1 MNKNKWTALL
11 VLAVFL
17 VSVVPFAAADEASVE
32 VEASAEAETQL
43 MTKRVGEKFDE
54 ARDERIENAKAKR
67 TELQAKRTEARAK
80 VETKRGEIK
89 KRFEEL
95 REAKKMRKELY
106 KDLKEKRVELKQ
118 QREEK
123 RAALGDQRE
132 KLRTCKGSDSE
143 DCELS
148 RKEARANAAG
158 FLTRAAEHILALL
171 EQAKERVEN
180 SDLSDAEKA
189 KLIEGIDANLAEV
202 DAALQAISGLGENAT
217 KEDLKEATQI
227 IRDAWQD
234 SKKGIKHGVGKVASK
249 RIGGVIVKMERL
261 SAKFD
266 RVIARL
272 EAAGKDTGAAE
283 AKKMDF
289 DAKLEAAASFHEE
302 ATKLFESGDHAAAAE
317 KIRAAHAELKAA
329 HEILKGIVQ
338 EIRGIGGSKDLEE
351 EAEESEEETETQETA
366 ATEESETAD
375 DTADAEESDA
385 DDSADES
392 EAEESDEAAEDETSA
407 EASTETSVGVTTG
420 SEGTSADVS
429 TETNVTV
436 SV

>member
-1 MNKNKWTALL
+1 MKGNKWTALL
-11 VLAVFL
+11 IMAVFL
-17 VSVVPFAAADEASVE
+17 VSIVPFVAADEASVE
-32 VEASAEAETQL
+32 VEESAEAETQP
-43 MTKRVGEKFDE
+43 MTKRVGEKFD
-54 ARDERIENAKAKR
+54 ASRDERIANAKAKR
-67 TELQAKRTEARAK
+67 MELQAKRTEARAK

-89 KRFEEL
+89 QRFEEL
-95 REAKKMRKELY
+95 REAKQLRKELY

-123 RAALGDQRE
+123 RAALGEQRE

-143 DCELS
+143 ECEMS

-158 FLTRAAEHILALL
+158 FLTRAAEHIIALL
-171 EQAKERVEN
+171 EQAKERVTN

-189 KLIEGIDANLAEV
+189 KLIKGIDANLAEV
-202 DAALQAISGLGENAT
+202 DAALQAVSSLGENAT
-217 KEDLKEATQI
+217 KEDLKEASQV

-234 SKKGIKHGVGKVASK
+234 AKKGIKHGVGKVASK

-283 AKKMDF
+283 AKKMEF
-289 DAKLEAAASFHEE
+289 DAKLDSAKALHEE
-302 ATKLFESGDHAAAAE
+302 ASRLFEAGDHAAAAE

-338 EIRGIGGSKDLEE
+338 EIRGIGGSNDLEE
-351 EAEESEEETETQETA
+351 EAEESEEETETESQDTAGDTQEQ
-366 ATEESETAD
+366 ESETQEES
-375 DTADAEESDA
+375 AEETAGESA
-385 DDSADES
+385 EEESADES
-392 EAEESDEAAEDETSA
+392 
-407 EASTETSVGVTTG
+407 TETSESG
-420 SEGTSADVS
+420 
-429 TETNVTV
+429 ETA
-436 SV
+436 